1 MARRCMTMRAA
12 LWKLHRWI
20 GLACCAPSLILTL
33 TGIALLL
40 LPAWPIRTASPVIP
54 AGIDRAMTEAGQRFP
69 EAQAGLIMPGLSPD
83 TEWTLGLREED
94 GAGRTVSFDPADGR
108 TLDVVPSGSSL
119 RDVLLDLHN
128 SLLIGLP
135 GKLVM
140 LATSLSLLT
149 LSITGFTIMRRR
161 VRVLRRAPWRGVSP
175 LASLHKW
182 AGLVALAFLM
192 LLSVT
197 GAMLLAFKTLGE
209 FRSGPQRPAPHATER
224 MQALRSPQQASLA
237 AMASSALAL
246 RPGTEIQG
254 IMPGRAPG
262 PVSIMLL
269 DRSAHPWAKSR
280 TLMFDRQTGRPLPA
294 KPVPTFM
301 QVMIAAKSLHT
312 GLWSGAAVRGLYLV
326 CALLCALLACSGLI
340 LWVQRRRLRHA
351 RPLSSKV
358 PHS

>member
-1 MARRCMTMRAA
+1 MRSA

-20 GLACCAPSLILTL
+20 GLACCAPFLILTL

-40 LPAWPIRTASPVIP
+40 LPAWPIGTASRVVP
-54 AGIDRAMTEAGQRFP
+54 AGIDRAMAEASQRFP

-83 TEWTLGLREED
+83 SEWTLGLRDEN
-94 GAGRTVSFDPADGR
+94 GTVRTVSFDPADGR
-108 TLDVVPSGSSL
+108 ILDVARSGSSL
-119 RDVLLDLHN
+119 RRVLLDAHN

-135 GKLVM
+135 GKLLM
-140 LATSLSLLT
+140 LTTSLGLLT
-149 LSITGFTIMRRR
+149 LAITGFAIMRRR
-161 VRVLRRAPWRGVSP
+161 LRVLCRAPWRGVSP
-175 LASLHKW
+175 VASLHKW

-209 FRSGPQRPAPHATER
+209 FRSGPQRPAPQATER
-224 MQALRSPQQASLA
+224 MQAPRNPQQASLA
-237 AMASSALAL
+237 AMASSTLAL

-254 IMPGRAPG
+254 IMPGRGQG

-269 DRSAHPWAKSR
+269 DRSAPPWAKSS

-312 GLWSGAAVRGLYLV
+312 GLWSGGAVRGLYLACTV
-326 CALLCALLACSGLI
+326 LCALLACSGLI